1 MAFVPVV
8 SAALTAVHYERE
20 QRRLVVQF
28 GEEAVYEYDDVPSDV
43 VLDFMF
49 ADSIGSTFDRLVKK
63 GGYSFRKIP
72 ATQALNT

>member
-8 SAALTAVHYERE
+8 SAALTSVHYNRE
-20 QRRLVVQF
+20 QRRLVVLF
-28 GEEAVYEYDDVPSDV
+28 GESVYEYTDVPGDI

-63 GGYSFRKIP
+63 GGYAFRKIP
-72 ATQALNT
+72 AIEAFNT

>member
-8 SAALTAVHYERE
+8 SAALTAVQYERE
-20 QRRLVVQF
+20 RQRLVIQF
-28 GEEAVYEYDDVPSDV
+28 GESIYEYTDVPGDV

-63 GGYSFRKIP
+63 GGYAFRQIP
-72 ATQALNT
+72 AAEALNT